1 MCLSFYSSSSQKLK
15 RFRRK
20 YSPEYQLFLDTKLIL
35 FHYFFQ
41 KFGSARKGLTSVI
54 TQTLC
59 LKSYFRTSSIMLL
72 REAYINPCKPGLL
85 RVVVSTKKN
94 KRSRST
100 SFAVSESLS
109 SFHLITLVLRISLV
123 HLITRTRNKVFIHF
137 KESIKFSL
145 Q

>member
-1 MCLSFYSSSSQKLK
+1 MQLSLSFYSSRSQKLK

-20 YSPEYQLFLDTKLIL
+20 YSSEYQLFPDTKLIL
-35 FHYFFQ
+35 FHYSFQ

-85 RVVVSTKKN
+85 RVIVSTKKN
-94 KRSRST
+94 KDLGQPHSQP
-100 SFAVSESLS
+100 ASLYQ
-109 SFHLITLVLRISLV
+109 SFHLITNASQRIYFLC
-123 HLITRTRNKVFIHF
+123 
-137 KESIKFSL
+137 
-145 Q
+145 